1 MHLERPLRGLERKKR
16 KARGGGWEAIP
27 DSVWYVRRAVPKDL
41 RPRLG
46 AVVIKSTGTADYGR
60 AEKIADTIWREWDAE
75 FAEVR
80 SLGAEPAA
88 TLEQVTTAL
97 DRWRAGECARA
108 AGADVAEIA
117 RASVT
122 ALVQEVRAQADAGR
136 DVVLGPFTVDL
147 DAAPSLTPNVARDAA
162 AWASSYFLANPM
174 ASRAVDCL
182 PHEAGLR
189 LGRLQ
194 VAVRHPEAW
203 RDVEGFDEA
212 LDAAAKAGGLVGA
225 IGASIRSQ
233 ARPVFARALLEVE
246 QHREAERRRAA
257 AFLAALEATNSA
269 AIRVAATPGAY
280 QPREGDLT
288 LGEVMARYTAERAAR
303 TGEADTEKDFKH
315 LRAALEEM
323 IGKDKPFRAITRED
337 CLSVR
342 AFLQRIPANAAK
354 VYPGLSLKEA
364 AERAAQDGQAAAERA
379 AQGLPPERSGRRKP
393 VKLMS
398 PNTVRG
404 YLLGLA
410 GVFNWA
416 ISVGLADT
424 NPARGLAG
432 SKKDNVKRRGF
443 TSAELKKLFGSLEGE
458 RAKDSAKFWV
468 PAILAFSGARAG
480 EVCQLLT
487 RDVKE
492 VAGHAYLDL
501 SEFDDE
507 GRRDEAKSLKNPHSF
522 RAVPIH
528 PQLIAA
534 GFLEFVAR
542 RRAAGVERLFP
553 ELRPNKVGEW
563 SADLSKW
570 FGRHLD
576 RLGMREASL
585 VLHSLRHGFR
595 DACRAVNLADQIT
608 DALGGWKTPGVG
620 AAYGDSRSAAKVP
633 ELATHLAKVEFG
645 FQLAAWN
652 APPGR

>member
-1 MHLERPLRGLERKKR
+1 MRVGTGYAPEGPLRGLERKRR
-16 KARGGGWEAIP
+16 KAPGGGWEKIP
-27 DSVWYVRRAVPKDL
+27 DSVWYVRRRVPKDL
-41 RPRLG
+41 QGRLG
-46 AVVIKSTGTADYGR
+46 AVVRKSTGTADYGR
-60 AEKIADTIWREWDAE
+60 AEKVAETIWREWDAE
-75 FAEVR
+75 FAEAR
-80 SLGAEPAA
+80 SLGGSPAA

-117 RASVT
+117 RASVA
-122 ALVQEVRAQADAGR
+122 ALVQEVRAQSDAGR
-136 DVVLGPFTVDL
+136 DAILGPFTVDL
-147 DAAPSLTPNVARDAA
+147 DEPATTAPSLANDAA
-162 AWASSYFLANPM
+162 AWASSYFLANPL

-194 VAVRHPEAW
+194 MVARHPDAW
-203 RDVEGFDEA
+203 KDVEGFDAA

-225 IGASIRSQ
+225 LGASVRAQ
-233 ARPVFARALLEVE
+233 ARPAFARALLEVE

-257 AFLAALEATNSA
+257 AFLAALEATNPA
-269 AIRVAATPGAY
+269 VIRVAAAPGAY
-280 QPREGDLT
+280 QAREGDLT
-288 LGEVMARYTAERAAR
+288 LGEVMDRYTAERAAR
-303 TGEADTEKDFKH
+303 TGAADTEKDFKH

-337 CLSVR
+337 CLAVR
-342 AFLQRIPANAAK
+342 AFLQRVPANAAK
-354 VYPGLSLKEA
+354 VYPGLSLKAA
-364 AERAAQDGQAAAERA
+364 AERAAEDRQAAAERA
-379 AQGLPPERSGRRKP
+379 AQGLPPERNGRRKP

-404 YLLGLA
+404 YLMGLA

-416 ISVGLADT
+416 MGVGLADT

-432 SKKDNVKRRGF
+432 AKRDNVKRRGF
-443 TSAELKKLFGSLEGE
+443 LPPELEKLFGSLEGE
-458 RAKDSAKFWV
+458 RAKDSAKYWV

-492 VAGHAYLDL
+492 VGGFAYLDL

-528 PQLIAA
+528 SQLVAA
-534 GFLEFVAR
+534 GFLDFVAR

-570 FGRHLD
+570 FGRYLD
-576 RLGMREASL
+576 SLGMSEPAL

-633 ELATHLAKVEFG
+633 ELAAHLAKVEFG
-645 FQLAAWN
+645 FKLAA
-652 APPGR
+652 